1 MDEDRH
7 EQNALCSKCVLYRN
21 REFVDHVTMKPK
33 FNWRR
38 VTLLAICTVI
48 VYAIVSALWAQTPTF
63 SITLTGQSM
72 IRSDARVHTPDL
84 VSRTAPLLKGDVIFT
99 NFEATVIEKG
109 QSTRDGRFLS
119 PPEALD
125 ALKALGFNLLALSDN
140 HSFDLKIPGIQNTLR
155 EVQSRNLAH
164 AGTGNN
170 LQEAS
175 APGYLRTSKGTVALV
190 AMASGLIA
198 EGGAATPSQPGVNEL
213 RIEAGGKLNEST
225 TLLPP
230 QPGNE
235 PNAQDKQ
242 RIFQSIREA
251 RQHADMVIVYQHNHV
266 FLNRPFAA
274 ILNEELPE
282 RLAPADWLKKW
293 THEEIDAGADIIVMH
308 GVPLVHGV
316 EIYHKRPIFYD
327 LGNFIFNVPP
337 VDIQL
342 DEPIFWES
350 VVAHVEFQGKNLQS
364 ITFHPIVLNKIGQGD
379 PDLHDEHT
387 NNLFLQTRGLPKPAT
402 GDQAGYILQR
412 LADSSRPFGTN
423 VVVKADVAEIDLK
436 NGN

>member
-1 MDEDRH
+1 M
-7 EQNALCSKCVLYRN
+7 
-21 REFVDHVTMKPK
+21 
-33 FNWRR
+33 
-38 VTLLAICTVI
+38 
-48 VYAIVSALWAQTPTF
+48 
-63 SITLTGQSM
+63 
-72 IRSDARVHTPDL
+72 
-84 VSRTAPLLKGDVIFT
+84 
-99 NFEATVIEKG
+99 
-109 QSTRDGRFLS
+109 
-119 PPEALD
+119 
-125 ALKALGFNLLALSDN
+125 
-140 HSFDLKIPGIQNTLR
+140 
-155 EVQSRNLAH
+155 
-164 AGTGNN
+164 
-170 LQEAS
+170 
-175 APGYLRTSKGTVALV
+175 VALV
-190 AMASGLIA
+190 GMASGLIA

-225 TLLPP
+225 TLLPS

-242 RIFQSIREA
+242 RILQSIREA
-251 RQHADMVIVYQHNHV
+251 RQHADMVVVYQHNHV

-293 THEEIDAGADIIVMH
+293 THEEVDAGADIIVMH

-350 VVAHVEFQGKNLQS
+350 VVAHVEFQGKILQS
-364 ITFHPIVLNKIGQGD
+364 ITFHPIVLNKIGQGE
-379 PDLHDEHT
+379 PDLYHEHT
-387 NNLFLQTRGLPKPAT
+387 NNLFLQSRGLPKPPT

-412 LADSSRPFGTN
+412 LADSSRPFGTK
-423 VVVKADVAEIDLK
+423 VLVKGDVAEIDLK

>member
-1 MDEDRH
+1 METTPGFKWGWL
-7 EQNALCSKCVLYRN
+7 APAAVGAAVIFAIGIAVLGQSS
-21 REFVDHVTMKPK
+21 
-33 FNWRR
+33 
-38 VTLLAICTVI
+38 AI
-48 VYAIVSALWAQTPTF
+48 

-72 IRSDARVHTPDL
+72 IRSDFRVHSPDVL
-84 VSRTAPLLKGDVIFT
+84 AAMSPMLKGDVIFT

-119 PPEALD
+119 PPETLD

-140 HSFDLKIPGIQNTLR
+140 HSFDLKVPGIQNTLR
-155 EVQSRNLAH
+155 EVKSRNLAH
-164 AGTGNN
+164 AGIGNN
-170 LQEAS
+170 VQEA
-175 APGYLRTSKGTVALV
+175 AEPGYLRTPKGTIALV

-198 EGGAATPSQPGVNEL
+198 EGGSATATRPGVNEL

-230 QPGNE
+230 EPGNE
-235 PNAQDKQ
+235 PNREDKQ
-242 RIFQSIREA
+242 RILRSIREA
-251 RQHADMVIVYQHNHV
+251 RQHADFVIVYEHNHV
-266 FLNRPFAA
+266 FLNRPFQA

-282 RLAPADWLKKW
+282 RLVPADWLKKW

-350 VVAHVEFQGKNLQS
+350 VIAHVEFRGKNLQS
-364 ITFHPIVLNKIGQGD
+364 ITFQPIVMNKIGKGQ
-379 PDLHDEHT
+379 PDLEDEHT

-402 GDQAGYILQR
+402 GDKAGYILQR
-412 LADSSRPFGTN
+412 LADFSRAFGTK
-423 VVVKADVAEIDLK
+423 VEVKGDVAEINLND
-436 NGN
+436 GS